1 MTEQEDK
8 KELYSDLIKFRKAL
22 KQPKKDTQNTFF
34 NSKYVT
40 LEGVQRAIDEAIQET
55 GLSYFQQIRN
65 TDNGV
70 SVNTI
75 IVHESGQALQS
86 GWLALN
92 PVKQD
97 PQGYGSA
104 ITYAR
109 RYQLSAMFGIS
120 SDLDDDGNAS
130 SQPQQQ
136 AQRQQPQQ
144 PRQAQRRY
152 DYNNYNRGG
161 YR

>member
-1 MTEQEDK
+1 MAEQEEK
-8 KELYSDLIKFRKAL
+8 KELYADLIKFRKAL

-86 GWLALN
+86 GWLSLN

-130 SQPQQQ
+130 SQPQQP
-136 AQRQQPQQ
+136 QRQQ

-152 DYNNYNRGG
+152 DYDNGGYNRGG

>member
-1 MTEQEDK
+1 MEAEEK
-8 KELYSDLIKFRKAL
+8 KDLYMDLIKFRKAL

-130 SQPQQQ
+130 SQPQQP
-136 AQRQQPQQ
+136 QRQQ

-152 DYNNYNRGG
+152 DYDNGGYNRGG

>member
-1 MTEQEDK
+1 MAEQEEK
-8 KELYSDLIKFRKAL
+8 KELYADLIKFRKAL

-40 LEGVQRAIDEAIQET
+40 LEGVQKAIDEAIQET

-65 TDNGV
+65 TENGV

-130 SQPQQQ
+130 SQPQQP
-136 AQRQQPQQ
+136 QRQQ

-152 DYNNYNRGG
+152 DYDNGYNRGG